1 MTVRPPTLREKRRY
15 VLARI
20 DPAGAVVDSKDL
32 YYAVSDAVTSLWGDT
47 TAAIVQAAVVTMEGG
62 HVVVRCHR
70 GSERELIIALSTVTM
85 CRDTRIALRI
95 RAVSGTIDGLRR
107 RLKPMEHQIHGQEE
121 PEEVLFGGK
130 KFIPLECEGGKVDV
144 IEKGFKNT
152 NRLFLTSEDMEV
164 S

>member
-1 MTVRPPTLREKRRY
+1 
-15 VLARI
+15 
-20 DPAGAVVDSKDL
+20 
-32 YYAVSDAVTSLWGDT
+32 
-47 TAAIVQAAVVTMEGG
+47 MEEG

-70 GSERELIIALSTVTM
+70 GSERELIIALSTVTV
-85 CRDTRIALRI
+85 CRDTRIALRM

-107 RLKPMEHQIHGQEE
+107 RLKLTDHKVSCQDE
-121 PEEVLFGGK
+121 PVEVSFSGK
-130 KFIPLECEGGKVDV
+130 KFIPLEREGGKVDV

>member
-1 MTVRPPTLREKRRY
+1 M
-15 VLARI
+15 
-20 DPAGAVVDSKDL
+20 
-32 YYAVSDAVTSLWGDT
+32 
-47 TAAIVQAAVVTMEGG
+47 
-62 HVVVRCHR
+62 
-70 GSERELIIALSTVTM
+70 IALSTVTA
-85 CRDTRIALRI
+85 CRDTRIALRT

-107 RLKPMEHQIHGQEE
+107 RLKPVEHQVPCQNEF
-121 PEEVLFGGK
+121 EEVLFGGK